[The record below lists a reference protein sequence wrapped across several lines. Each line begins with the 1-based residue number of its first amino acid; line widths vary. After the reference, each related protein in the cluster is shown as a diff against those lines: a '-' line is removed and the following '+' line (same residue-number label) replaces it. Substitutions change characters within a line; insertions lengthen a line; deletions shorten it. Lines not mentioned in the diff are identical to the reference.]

1 MWSAEHASSVSFE
14 GDACGPAFVAGCAH
28 HVYRSSQI
36 QRSTQTR
43 LAREAPPNSLL
54 QFEGG
59 AGKTPEVQGPG
70 RRHLGATQTTPTREL
85 VVTVTLVQEKPGT
98 AQRGLRLHVQ
108 RYQMKT

>member
-85 VVTVTLVQEKPGT
+85 VVTVTLETSCPAIPNEDLKRR
-98 AQRGLRLHVQ
+98 AHSHVL
-108 RYQMKT
+108 